1 MDHRSVV
8 PHIYVTSRN
17 GREGGPVKRVTSSD
31 SHAEVM
37 PRTLGS
43 MTPDDQMRD
52 PREEARAQIREFLST
67 RRARV
72 SPEQAGLP
80 HYGGD
85 RRRVAGLRREE
96 VAVLAGVS
104 PQYYIRLERGDAT
117 GVSDSIIDGVA
128 RALQLDAAERG
139 HLRDLLRTAA
149 TPRRP
154 SRRTPA
160 RPMPV
165 RPSVQR
171 LMDAMHDAP
180 AVVMNGRLDI
190 VASNALGRALF
201 SPLFDDQG
209 PAPSNP
215 MFVFLSPAAKTFY
228 RHWETVANDTVAVLR
243 AEAGRDPHDRDLSDL
258 VGQLSTRSDDFRVRW
273 AAHDVR
279 IHATGEKGFH
289 HPVVGDLDL
298 VYETL
303 PIDAV
308 TTMNLI
314 AYTAE
319 HGSKAQAALNLLA
332 SWTASDPATPDR
344 IGPTDISASP
354 NRPPT

>member
-1 MDHRSVV
+1 
-8 PHIYVTSRN
+8 
-17 GREGGPVKRVTSSD
+17 
-31 SHAEVM
+31 
-37 PRTLGS
+37 
-43 MTPDDQMRD
+43 MTPDGQPRD

-117 GVSDSIIDGVA
+117 GVSDSIVDGVA
-128 RALQLDAAERG
+128 AALQLDGAERA
-139 HLRDLLRTAA
+139 HLRDLLRTAGA
-149 TPRRP
+149 PRRAA
-154 SRRTPA
+154 RRTPPRRA
-160 RPMPV
+160 PV
-165 RPSVQR
+165 RPTIQR
-171 LMDAMHDAP
+171 LMDSMHDAP

-190 VASNALGRALF
+190 VAHNALGRALF

-209 PAPSNP
+209 PRPSNP
-215 MFVFLSPAAKTFY
+215 MFVFFSPAAKTFY
-228 RHWETVANDTVAVLR
+228 RQWETVANDTVAVLR

-279 IHATGEKGFH
+279 IHATGNKVFH
-289 HPVVGDLDL
+289 HPVVGGIDLA
-298 VYETL
+298 YETL
-303 PIDAV
+303 PIDAG
-308 TTMNLI
+308 TTMNLV

-319 HGSKAQAALNLLA
+319 SGSEAQDALNLLA
-332 SWTASDPATPDR
+332 SWAADEPVTSRTTEQSSSPD
-344 IGPTDISASP
+344 GV
-354 NRPPT
+354 NRPPA

>member
-1 MDHRSVV
+1 
-8 PHIYVTSRN
+8 
-17 GREGGPVKRVTSSD
+17 
-31 SHAEVM
+31 
-37 PRTLGS
+37 
-43 MTPDDQMRD
+43 MTPDEQPRD
-52 PREEARAQIREFLST
+52 PREDARAQILEFLST
-67 RRARV
+67 RRARI

-128 RALQLDAAERG
+128 AALQLDAAERA
-139 HLRDLLRTAA
+139 HLRDLLRTAG
-149 TPRRP
+149 TPRRAV
-154 SRRTPA
+154 RRRPA
-160 RPMPV
+160 RPTPV
-165 RPSVQR
+165 RPTIQR
-171 LMDAMHDAP
+171 LMDSMHDAP
-180 AVVMNGRLDI
+180 AVVMNGRLDV

-201 SPLFDDQG
+201 APLFDDQG
-209 PAPSNP
+209 PVPSNP

-279 IHATGEKGFH
+279 IHATGQKSFH

-298 VYETL
+298 AYETL
-303 PIDAV
+303 PVDAV
-308 TTMNLI
+308 TTTNLI

-319 HGSKAQAALNLLA
+319 LGSEAQNALSLLA
-332 SWTASDPATPDR
+332 SW
-344 IGPTDISASP
+344 SASGPVTPHRTDLTDNSANP
-354 NRPPT
+354 NRPPA